1 MLGDTCRQELRQLKA
16 DKEEGLLSSLEVQQQ
31 KAAALE
37 RGNARLSR
45 AGVFQPMHAQGGS
58 VLM

>member
-1 MLGDTCRQELRQLKA
+1 MGDTCRQELRQLKA
-16 DKEEGLLSSLEVQQQ
+16 DKEEGLLSSPEVQQQ

-37 RGNARLSR
+37 RSNARLSR
-45 AGVFQPMHAQGGS
+45 AGVFRPMHAQGGS